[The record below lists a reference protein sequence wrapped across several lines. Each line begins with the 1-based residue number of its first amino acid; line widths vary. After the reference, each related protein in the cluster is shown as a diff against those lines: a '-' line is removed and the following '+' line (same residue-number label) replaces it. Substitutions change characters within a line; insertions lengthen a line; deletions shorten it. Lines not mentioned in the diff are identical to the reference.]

1 MYTPERTRQYLTE
14 TIYTRMKEHYSSL
27 NSKKTIRE
35 GDIKSK
41 VCKQKTKTKKKNQV
55 FKSQGFSKALKTL

>member
-41 VCKQKTKTKKKNQV
+41 VCKQKTNKKKNQV

>member
-41 VCKQKTKTKKKNQV
+41 VCKQKTKKKN
-55 FKSQGFSKALKTL
+55 KTRSLKAKASLKH

>member
-41 VCKQKTKTKKKNQV
+41 VCKQKTKKKKQNQV